1 MKILFEANKTCKICK
16 NRTSIAHV
24 GKNGQELCPFC
35 NADFDKN
42 YIGVTNLHFNDKRIL
57 ICHISN
63 IKSIGNFVLRF
74 VQFYTKTPYIIKSII
89 AIDNTISPFRKNY
102 YFLVKYILDKDTGNT
117 NNIGGFLYIV

>member
-1 MKILFEANKTCKICK
+1 M
-16 NRTSIAHV
+16 
-24 GKNGQELCPFC
+24 
-35 NADFDKN
+35 
-42 YIGVTNLHFNDKRIL
+42 HFNDKRIL

>member
-16 NRTSIAHV
+16 NRTSIGHV
-24 GKNGQELCPFC
+24 GKNNQELCPFC

-42 YIGVTNLHFNDKRIL
+42 YIDFKNLYFNDKRIL

-63 IKSIGNFVLRF
+63 IKSIGNVILRF
-74 VQFYTKTPYIIKSII
+74 LQFYTKKPYIIKSII